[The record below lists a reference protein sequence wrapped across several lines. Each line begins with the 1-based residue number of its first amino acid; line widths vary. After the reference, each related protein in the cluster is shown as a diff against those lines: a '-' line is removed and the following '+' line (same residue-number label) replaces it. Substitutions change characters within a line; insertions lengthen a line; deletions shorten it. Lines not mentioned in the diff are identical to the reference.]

1 LYGKN
6 DERGIYRSSN
16 GGIDWEQVLFI
27 NDSVG
32 AVDIVID
39 PQHPDTLYAA
49 TWERQRHPDV
59 RDYAGP
65 GSGIFR
71 SLDGGDTWERL
82 TSGLPVHDNV
92 GRIGLTV
99 DMDGSVLA
107 VYSENPVSNDYSGL
121 YKSTNAGATWSRIDG
136 FMLEFEEIYSGF
148 GWYFGNVRT
157 SPSNPDNVY
166 ILGVES
172 WRSTNGGANWDQYTP
187 NYVHADHHA
196 LEIHPLDPELHVMG
210 TDGGI

>member
-1 LYGKN
+1 MAPSDPNVIYVGTGDASGSATSGAFFGDGMYRSDDGGDTWQALGLEATNHIARVIVSPEDPYLVFVAASGVLYGKN

-107 VYSENPVSNDYSGL
+107 VYS
-121 YKSTNAGATWSRIDG
+121 
-136 FMLEFEEIYSGF
+136 
-148 GWYFGNVRT
+148 
-157 SPSNPDNVY
+157 
-166 ILGVES
+166 
-172 WRSTNGGANWDQYTP
+172 
-187 NYVHADHHA
+187 
-196 LEIHPLDPELHVMG
+196 
-210 TDGGI
+210 